1 MYKCTVCTAWLTE
14 RDDLAVF
21 LAANTGVAINSFEP
35 AATNRM
41 TYLSSDPHLDGWVEI
56 KGIIISLGNRQQ
68 STIPNKPTVIQPTI
82 IPFVLFM
89 LIRLL
94 MCVYI

>member
-1 MYKCTVCTAWLTE
+1 MYMYKCTVCTAWLTE

-56 KGIIISLGNRQQ
+56 KGIIISLGNFNSQQ
-68 STIPNKPTVIQPTI
+68 YLINQL
-82 IPFVLFM
+82 LFNPQSFH
-89 LIRLL
+89 LFYL
-94 MCVYI
+94 C